1 MERDGSKRMLTPE
14 DEVEL
19 EKDDEEKIEKFF
31 EITGRL
37 REARFLTKYLHEL
50 EVNVATKKMKV
61 HEPVWT
67 PIFELEDFAG
77 LETEKANKN
86 IKCSSNKECQM
97 KEKEGEEEGLDLN
110 LSL

>member
-1 MERDGSKRMLTPE
+1 MEREGNKRMLTPA
-14 DEVEL
+14 DEEET

-31 EITGRL
+31 EIIGRL
-37 REARFLTKYLHEL
+37 REARFSTKYLHDL
-50 EVNVATKKMKV
+50 EVNVARKKMKA

-77 LETEKANKN
+77 LETDKANTN
-86 IKCSSNKECQM
+86 INCSSIKECQM
-97 KEKEGEEEGLDLN
+97 KEKEGEEKGLDLN